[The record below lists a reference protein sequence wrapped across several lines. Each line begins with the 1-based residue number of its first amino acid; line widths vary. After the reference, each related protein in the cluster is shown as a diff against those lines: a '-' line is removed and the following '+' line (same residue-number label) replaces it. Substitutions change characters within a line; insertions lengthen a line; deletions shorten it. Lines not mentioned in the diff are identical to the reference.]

1 MKNHFLVALCYRH
14 FSLPAIRVLKKFFF
28 HADLQQ
34 RAIEEC
40 LEIFIRTLS
49 LIYLP
54 DTDEDCK
61 ENLREFLELLHEGG
75 ETGDLKTQALRE
87 FVYKIVKEFAEE
99 NQVAYQGSN
108 LIELM
113 NKVVNERRGAIF
125 EEEVLDV
132 STPGSAAE
140 VVGARGS
147 GSTAKKNSLT
157 FGRGTNSQ
165 RK

>member
-1 MKNHFLVALCYRH
+1 M
-14 FSLPAIRVLKKFFF
+14 
-28 HADLQQ
+28 
-34 RAIEEC
+34 
-40 LEIFIRTLS
+40 
-49 LIYLP
+49 P

-61 ENLREFLELLHEGG
+61 ENLREFLESLHEGG

-125 EEEVLDV
+125 EEEVFDV
-132 STPGSAAE
+132 HTPGKM
-140 VVGARGS
+140 
-147 GSTAKKNSLT
+147 TD
-157 FGRGTNSQ
+157 
-165 RK
+165 

>member
-75 ETGDLKTQALRE
+75 ETGDLKT
-87 FVYKIVKEFAEE
+87 
-99 NQVAYQGSN
+99 
-108 LIELM
+108 
-113 NKVVNERRGAIF
+113 
-125 EEEVLDV
+125 
-132 STPGSAAE
+132 
-140 VVGARGS
+140 
-147 GSTAKKNSLT
+147 
-157 FGRGTNSQ
+157 
-165 RK
+165 

>member
-28 HADLQQ
+28 NPELQQ
-34 RAIEEC
+34 KAIEEC
-40 LEIFIRTLS
+40 LDIFIRTLS

-75 ETGDLKTQALRE
+75 ETGEQKSDALRE
-87 FVYKIVKEFAEE
+87 FVYKIIKEFAEE
-99 NQVAYQGSN
+99 NQKAYQDSN
-108 LIELM
+108 LIDLM

-125 EEEVLDV
+125 DDEE
-132 STPGSAAE
+132 S
-140 VVGARGS
+140 
-147 GSTAKKNSLT
+147 
-157 FGRGTNSQ
+157 
-165 RK
+165 

>member
-1 MKNHFLVALCYRH
+1 M
-14 FSLPAIRVLKKFFF
+14 
-28 HADLQQ
+28 
-34 RAIEEC
+34 
-40 LEIFIRTLS
+40 
-49 LIYLP
+49 P

-125 EEEVLDV
+125 EEEVYE
-132 STPGSAAE
+132 S
-140 VVGARGS
+140 
-147 GSTAKKNSLT
+147 
-157 FGRGTNSQ
+157 
-165 RK
+165 

>member
-1 MKNHFLVALCYRH
+1 M
-14 FSLPAIRVLKKFFF
+14 
-28 HADLQQ
+28 
-34 RAIEEC
+34 
-40 LEIFIRTLS
+40 
-49 LIYLP
+49 P

-125 EEEVLDV
+125 EEEVFDV
-132 STPGSAAE
+132 HTPGKM
-140 VVGARGS
+140 
-147 GSTAKKNSLT
+147 TD
-157 FGRGTNSQ
+157 
-165 RK
+165 